1 MAVKDQPTNR
11 NYLSPVGYRFTLKRA
26 PNVEF
31 FVQRVQIPGLT
42 LPVVDRPTP
51 FVKIP
56 EPGDHLEFN
65 TLSVTFKINE
75 DLDNYLEIFDWMI
88 ALGKPEK
95 FEQYKFEPKQ
105 SYLDP
110 KDTVKSDITINI
122 LTSAM
127 NGNIEVICR
136 DCFPVSLS
144 EIEFDSTVTDISYIE
159 ATVTFA
165 MRDYTIQRV

>member
-31 FVQRVQIPGLT
+31 FVQRVSLPGLS

-51 FVKIP
+51 FVRIP

-65 TLSVTFKINE
+65 QLSVTFKVNE
-75 DLDNYLEIFDWMI
+75 DLDNYLEVFNWMI

-95 FEQYKFEPKQ
+95 FEQYTFDPRQ
-105 SYLDP
+105 SFNDP
-110 KDTVKSDITINI
+110 KATVKSDITINI

-127 NGNIEVICR
+127 NSNFEVTCR

-144 EIEFDSTVTDISYIE
+144 ELEFDSTATDINYIE

-165 MRDYTIQRV
+165 MRDYTITRS

>member
-31 FVQRVQIPGLT
+31 FVQRVRIPGLT
-42 LPVVDRPTP
+42 LPVVERPTP

-56 EPGDHLEFN
+56 EPGDHLEFD

-95 FEQYKFEPKQ
+95 FEQYTFNPKQ

-110 KDTVKSDITINI
+110 KET
-122 LTSAM
+122 M
-127 NGNIEVICR
+127 
-136 DCFPVSLS
+136 
-144 EIEFDSTVTDISYIE
+144 
-159 ATVTFA
+159 
-165 MRDYTIQRV
+165 

>member
-11 NYLSPVGYRFTLKRA
+11 NFLSPVGYRFTLKRA

-31 FVQRVQIPGLT
+31 FVQRLTVPGLN
-42 LPVVDRPTP
+42 LPTVERPTP

-56 EPGDHLEFN
+56 EPGDHLEFD
-65 TLSVTFKINE
+65 TLTVTFKLNE
-75 DLDNYLEIFDWMI
+75 DLDNYFEIYNWMI

-95 FEQYKFEPKQ
+95 FSQYTFDPRQ
-105 SYLDP
+105 SYNNP
-110 KDTVKSDITINI
+110 TDTMKSDITVNI

-127 NGNIEVICR
+127 NGNLEVTCR
-136 DCFPVSLS
+136 DCFPISLS
-144 EIEFDSTVTDISYIE
+144 SIDFDSTVTDINYIE

-165 MRDYTIQRV
+165 LRDFTVQRI

>member
-1 MAVKDQPTNR
+1 MAVNDQPTNR

-31 FVQRVQIPGLT
+31 FVQRVSLPGLA

-51 FVKIP
+51 FVRIP

-65 TLSVTFKINE
+65 QLSVTFKVNE
-75 DLDNYLEIFDWMI
+75 DLDNYLEIFNWMV
-88 ALGKPEK
+88 AMGKPEK
-95 FEQYKFEPKQ
+95 FEQYTFDPKQ
-105 SYLDP
+105 SFNNP
-110 KDTVKSDITINI
+110 KETLKSDITVNI

-127 NGNIEVICR
+127 NGNFDFICR
-136 DCFPVSLS
+136 DCFPISLS
-144 EIEFDSTVTDISYIE
+144 ELEFDSTVTDINYIE

-165 MRDYTIQRV
+165 MRDYTIQRS

>member
-31 FVQRVQIPGLT
+31 FVQRVQVPGLT

-51 FVKIP
+51 FVRIP
-56 EPGDHLEFN
+56 EPGDHLDFG
-65 TLSVTFKINE
+65 TLTVTFKVNE
-75 DLDNYLEIFDWMI
+75 DLDNYLEIFNWMI

-95 FEQYKFEPKQ
+95 FEQYTFDPRQ
-105 SYLDP
+105 SFNDP
-110 KDTVKSDITINI
+110 KATVKSDITVNI

-127 NGNIEVICR
+127 NGNFEVTCR
-136 DCFPVSLS
+136 DCFPISLT
-144 EIEFDSTVTDISYIE
+144 ELEFDSGVTDINYIE
-159 ATVTFA
+159 ATATFA
-165 MRDYTIQRV
+165 IRDFTVTRS